1 MGPFLRQ
8 LWPFVRTHRSR
19 LLAGVG
25 AGLLDALGSGMLML
39 SVKRVFDAAFPTA
52 GARSIE
58 QGTHAGL
65 LAREGAYARLHALQ
79 FGDA

>member
-1 MGPFLRQ
+1 
-8 LWPFVRTHRSR
+8 
-19 LLAGVG
+19 
-25 AGLLDALGSGMLML
+25 MLML